1 MIDSLLYIMESLACS
16 GLFLVVYRSFI
27 MQATGFRVSRYFL
40 LIAMIG
46 ACTIPLLQI
55 PVWKGQEMYVTIPM
69 WWDASDNLSENA
81 LSSYPRWYHQF
92 YRWLPRVYYV
102 GVFVMIVRMLI
113 PLLRAIM
120 LKHKTKLMVR
130 GAYSLVISKDVKNAF
145 SSLRTVY
152 LPVIDNKEEEIMV
165 LAHEESHLRHFH
177 IAERWL
183 MEGLKALC
191 WFNPSV
197 WEAARCLVEVQEMEA
212 DSDVLR
218 QGYDLT
224 AYRQILLKHTMGLE
238 EGWVCRFSP
247 SFIKKRM
254 LAMTEHRKIQNMRMW
269 ILLPMLGLAILC
281 FGFTIKPLPS
291 ASEAEKENGVVVSGR
306 VLDGQTGEPI
316 VGAIIMET
324 GSTKGIIT
332 DLKGEFHLETEKD
345 KELKFLMIDYETR
358 TFQVNE
364 LGESEEIRLTKTKK

>member
-152 LPVIDNKEEEIMV
+152 LPVIDNKEEEKLV
-165 LAHEESHLRHFH
+165 LTHEESHLRHFH

-183 MEGLKALC
+183 MELLKAFC
-191 WFNPSV
+191 WFNPFV
-197 WEAARCLVEVQEMEA
+197 WIASRNLIEVQEMEA
-212 DSDVLR
+212 DADVLQ
-218 QGYDLT
+218 QGFDMT
-224 AYRQILLKHTMGLE
+224 EYRQMLLKHAMGWE
-238 EGWVCRFSP
+238 EWVCAFSP
-247 SFIKKRM
+247 AFMKRRL
-254 LAMTEHRKIQNMRMW
+254 LAMTEQRKVQNYRMW
-269 ILLPMLGLAILC
+269 LMIPMLALGLVC
-281 FGFTIKPLPS
+281 FGFTIKPVQLS
-291 ASEAEKENGVVVSGR
+291 NGIVTGNEVVINGR
-306 VLDGQTGEPI
+306 ILDEQTGEPI
-316 VGAIIMET
+316 YGAIVIEAE
-324 GSTKGIIT
+324 STNGTLTNK
-332 DLKGEFHLETEKD
+332 KGEFRLKTKKEKT
-345 KELKFLMIDYETR
+345 LKFVMSDYNTLKIE
-358 TFQVNE
+358 VNE
-364 LGESEEIRLTKTKK
+364 LGEQNLDIKLNKAKE